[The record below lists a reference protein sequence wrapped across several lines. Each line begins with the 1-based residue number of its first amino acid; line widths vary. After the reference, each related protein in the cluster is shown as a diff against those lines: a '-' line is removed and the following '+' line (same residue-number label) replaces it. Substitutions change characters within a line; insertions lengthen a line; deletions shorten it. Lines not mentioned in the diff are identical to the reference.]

1 MILQDGMY
9 YLPKRNETKE
19 QHWVVITDVE
29 NKVVRKMQV
38 PSGKGLHRFTWD
50 FSAENAMPINT
61 GEKLNENKNGG
72 FRVGPGTYRITLY
85 YVHQGKATP
94 LTTPKSFDVIP
105 LYPGTLPSKND
116 GVKNT
121 FIAQYVAVSSRKS
134 LLEYDFNQ
142 AKKQASAMELA
153 LKRSPNS
160 LGALE
165 SELVDLNNELRN
177 LDLLLEGNPLKDEVG
192 EKNIPTINER
202 IWARQQ
208 CFVGRETVTAQL
220 LQHSKVWDIAE
231 RMLADFD
238 AKLAVI
244 KLKAATIYEE
254 LKKIWCSCN
263 KRNGVIM

>member
-1 MILQDGMY
+1 M
-9 YLPKRNETKE
+9 
-19 QHWVVITDVE
+19 
-29 NKVVRKMQV
+29 
-38 PSGKGLHRFTWD
+38 
-50 FSAENAMPINT
+50 
-61 GEKLNENKNGG
+61 
-72 FRVGPGTYRITLY
+72 GPGTYRITLY

-105 LYPGTLPSKND
+105 LYPGTLHSKND

-165 SELVDLNNELRN
+165 SELVDLTNELRN

-202 IWARQQ
+202 IWAASSALW
-208 CFVGRETVTAQL
+208 GGNGYGPTTTAQQSL
-220 LQHSKVWDIAE
+220 DIAE

-254 LKKIWCSCN
+254 LKKSGAPVFENEW
-263 KRNGVIM
+263 